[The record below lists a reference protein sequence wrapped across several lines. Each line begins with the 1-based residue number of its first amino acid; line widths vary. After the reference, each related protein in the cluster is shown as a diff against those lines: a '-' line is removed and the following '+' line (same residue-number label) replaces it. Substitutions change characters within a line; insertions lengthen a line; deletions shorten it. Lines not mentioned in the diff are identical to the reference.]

1 MRPARNSRRVV
12 SVDQA
17 GELPADF
24 DGLPIPKTDDPK
36 QYVADVTR
44 ASGSSFFLPMMLL
57 PRPRREAMLALYA
70 FCRKTDDVADEIE
83 NDALSSALIKAWGKE
98 IDALFD
104 GRPSHP
110 VSHALVTPIKQF
122 GLKKNLF
129 KDILEGFEM
138 DRSGA
143 MLRPSL
149 AELERYCYCVACC
162 VGLLSVEIFG
172 YRSAAIPTFALHLGH
187 AFQLTNILRDVAEDA
202 ERGRIYLPAEL
213 LAKHGLGEVTPQE
226 IVKAPGVEKVC
237 AEIGQMARQR
247 FAEASR
253 AMPSAERRNMRP
265 ALLMQGVYEPYLD
278 RIEASGFRVDG
289 PRIKFGKFKKL
300 SMVFS
305 ALLRTL

>member
-1 MRPARNSRRVV
+1 MVNMQ
-12 SVDQA
+12 QA
-17 GELPADF
+17 GGLPADF
-24 DGLPIPKTDDPK
+24 DGLPIPETDDPK

-70 FCRKTDDVADEIE
+70 FCRETDDVADEIE
-83 NDALSSALIKAWGKE
+83 DDVLSSALIKAWAEE
-98 IDALFD
+98 IKALYE

-110 VSHALVTPIKQF
+110 VSHALVGPIKRY
-122 GLKKNLF
+122 GLPESLF
-129 KDILEGFEM
+129 QDILEGFEK

-149 AELERYCYCVACC
+149 EELERYCYCVACC

-172 YRSAAIPTFALHLGH
+172 YSAPSIPTFALHLGH

-213 LAKHGLGEVTPQE
+213 LAKQGLQNVTPE
-226 IVKAPGVEKVC
+226 DILKTPGVEKVC
-237 AEIGQMARQR
+237 AELGSMARSR
-247 FAEASR
+247 FDEASR

-265 ALLMQGVYEPYLD
+265 ALLMRGVYEPYLD
-278 RIEASGFRVDG
+278 RIEATGFRVDG

>member
-1 MRPARNSRRVV
+1 MAP
-12 SVDQA
+12 A
-17 GELPADF
+17 GELPIDF
-24 DGLPIPKTDDPK
+24 DGLPIPETDDPK
-36 QYVADVTR
+36 QYVAQVTR

-70 FCRKTDDVADEIE
+70 FCRETDDVADEIE
-83 NDALSSALIKAWGKE
+83 DDALSSALIKAWGEE

-110 VSHALVTPIKQF
+110 VSHALVGPINQF
-122 GLKKNLF
+122 GLKKDHF

-143 MLRPSL
+143 MRPSL
-149 AELERYCYCVACC
+149 DELERYCYCVACC

-213 LAKHGLGEVTPQE
+213 LAKYGLGEVSPQD

-237 AEIGQMARQR
+237 AEIGAMARKR
-247 FAEASR
+247 FTEASR
-253 AMPSAERRNMRP
+253 AMPTSERRNMRP
-265 ALLMQGVYEPYLD
+265 ALLMRGVYEPYLD
-278 RIEASGFRVDG
+278 RIEATGFRVDG

>member
-1 MRPARNSRRVV
+1 MAE
-12 SVDQA
+12 A
-17 GELPADF
+17 GELPAGF
-24 DGLPIPKTDDPK
+24 NGLPIPETDDPK

-57 PRPRREAMLALYA
+57 SRPRREAMLALYA
-70 FCRKTDDVADEIE
+70 FCRETDDVADEIE
-83 NDALSSALIKAWGKE
+83 DDALSSALIKAWGEE

-104 GRPSHP
+104 GHPSHP
-110 VSHALVTPIKQF
+110 VSHALVTPIKQL
-122 GLKKNLF
+122 GLPKNHF

-143 MLRPSL
+143 MLRPNL

-172 YRSAAIPTFALHLGH
+172 YRSPAIPTFAIHLGH

-213 LAKHGLGEVTPQE
+213 LAKHGLGEVAPEE
-226 IVKAPGVEKVC
+226 IVKVPGVEKVC
-237 AEIGQMARQR
+237 AEIGQMARVR

-253 AMPSAERRNMRP
+253 AMPPAERRNMRP
-265 ALLMQGVYEPYLD
+265 ALLMRGVYEPYLD

-300 SMVFS
+300 SMVLS

>member
-1 MRPARNSRRVV
+1 MVNMQ
-12 SVDQA
+12 QA
-17 GELPADF
+17 GGLPADF
-24 DGLPIPKTDDPK
+24 DGLPIPETDDPK

-70 FCRKTDDVADEIE
+70 FCRETDDVADEIE
-83 NDALSSALIKAWGKE
+83 DNALSSALIKAWAEE
-98 IDALFD
+98 IKALYE
-104 GRPSHP
+104 GRPNHP
-110 VSHALVTPIKQF
+110 VSHALVGPIKRY
-122 GLKKNLF
+122 GLPESLF
-129 KDILEGFEM
+129 QDILEGFEK

-149 AELERYCYCVACC
+149 EELERYCYCVACC
-162 VGLLSVEIFG
+162 VGLLTVEIFG
-172 YRSAAIPTFALHLGH
+172 YSAPSIPTFALHLGH

-213 LAKHGLGEVTPQE
+213 LAKQGLQNVTPE
-226 IVKAPGVEKVC
+226 DILKAPGVEKVC
-237 AEIGQMARQR
+237 AELGRMARSR
-247 FAEASR
+247 FDEASR

-265 ALLMQGVYEPYLD
+265 ALLMRGVYEPYLD
-278 RIEASGFRVDG
+278 RIEATGFRVDG